1 MFQNKERSGHMVTIF
16 LSLSTG
22 HVLDL
27 YWTYFLTELVFRC
40 VWVAT
45 SSKNQLKFD
54 NIDDILES
62 SLINFFFKWCF
73 ILILLLKHIHTF
85 VCNYTIHLAYKEA
98 FSTLAV
104 ALAWIK
110 ETPDYCWPRR
120 INLYTLHKYVDTI
133 NILLKL
139 QL

>member
-1 MFQNKERSGHMVTIF
+1 MYVKKNIYKFIKSKKLMKLMYYPNFTIIF
-16 LSLSTG
+16 YTLQ
-22 HVLDL
+22 
-27 YWTYFLTELVFRC
+27 LVY
-40 VWVAT
+40 
-45 SSKNQLKFD
+45 N
-54 NIDDILES
+54 
-62 SLINFFFKWCF
+62 
-73 ILILLLKHIHTF
+73 
-85 VCNYTIHLAYKEA
+85 EA